1 MKINVNLRK
10 QTASVKIAFSALRI
24 NKMRSALTMLG
35 IIIGVAAVIAMVAVG
50 SGAEARIKEQIASI
64 GSNLIVVLSGS
75 ITSSGIRMGTG
86 NAQTLTEEDSKA
98 IVRECDAAALTAPAV
113 RGGAHVVYGNNNW
126 GTQIMGTTPDYLPIR
141 DIGVQ
146 EGQPFSNSDV
156 EGATKVAL
164 LGKTV
169 VDNLFYGEDPVGKII
184 RIKVPFTVVGVL
196 VPKGQSPTGQD
207 QDDVVLVPI
216 STAKKKV
223 IGSSQANYAAVGQIL
238 VQAREGRTAEA
249 QDQMSALLRQR
260 HHLQP
265 NEDNDFTI
273 RNMEEVFKAQ
283 ESSAQVMSLLL
294 AAIASVSL
302 IVGGIGIMNI
312 MLVSVT
318 ERTKEIGLRQAVGA
332 KTRDI
337 LSQFLV
343 EAVTLSVAGGAVGIA
358 LGVTVSLLISHFAK
372 WSTLVSPGSIVF
384 AFVFSALVGVFF
396 GFYPARKA
404 AYMDP
409 IEALRYE

>member
-1 MKINVNLRK
+1 MNARKIK
-10 QTASVKIAFSALRI
+10 ASIKIALRALRV

-50 SGAEARIKEQIASI
+50 SGAEERIKEQIASI
-64 GSNLIVVLSGS
+64 GSNLIIVLSGS

-86 NAQTLTEEDSKA
+86 NAQTLTEDDARA
-98 IVRECDAAALTAPAV
+98 IIRECDAAALAAPAV
-113 RGGAHVVYGNNNW
+113 RGGVQTIFGNNNW
-126 GTQIMGTTPDYLPIR
+126 GTQVLGTTPDYLPIR
-141 DIGVQ
+141 AL
-146 EGQPFSNSDV
+146 EMERGQAFTASDV
-156 EGATKVAL
+156 EAASKVAL

-169 VDNLFYGEDPVGKII
+169 TDNLFNGENPVGQVI
-184 RIKVPFTVVGVL
+184 RIKQVPFTVVGTL

-207 QDDVVLVPI
+207 QDDVILMPI

-223 IGSSQANYAAVGQIL
+223 IGTSQANYAAVGSIL
-238 VQAREGRTAEA
+238 VQAREGRSGDVQE
-249 QDQMSALLRQR
+249 QMKALLRQR
-260 HHLQP
+260 HHLQS
-265 NEDNDFTI
+265 NEDDDFTI
-273 RNMEEVFKAQ
+273 RNMEEVFQAQ
-283 ESSAQVMSLLL
+283 ETSARVMSILL

-312 MLVSVT
+312 MLVSVS
-318 ERTKEIGLRQAVGA
+318 ERTREIGLRQAVGA

-337 LSQFLV
+337 LSQFLI
-343 EAVTLSVAGGAVGIA
+343 EAVTLSILGGAIGIVLGIA
-358 LGVTVSLLISHFAK
+358 ASVLISYFAR
-372 WSTLVSPGSIVF
+372 WSTVISLGSIVV
-384 AFVFSALVGVFF
+384 AFLFSALVGVSF